1 MRIITVD
8 TILLCGMEVGQ
19 NNNPEGYPA
28 DKEYAKWAWDWID
41 RLKFRINSH
50 AVGIWN
56 FMWCNPNNTNW
67 LVSTLFVKI
76 VHHLTLADDKMCQ
89 FSYF

>member
-50 AVGIWN
+50 AVGI
-56 FMWCNPNNTNW
+56 
-67 LVSTLFVKI
+67 
-76 VHHLTLADDKMCQ
+76 
-89 FSYF
+89 